1 MASSSS
7 QQGTFFL
14 ALALTLATTVFVTA
28 SGQQQPAAGG
38 EAPSPAPAGPLN
50 LTEILTK
57 ATHYNTF
64 VRLLKDTE
72 VSSQVSSL
80 LNNDRN
86 ADGLTVLAPTD
97 AAFGRLRPGT
107 LNRMDAQAQSELVL
121 FHILPKYY
129 GFVTFETTTNPVRT
143 QASSQR
149 GVCTVNITTAGEE
162 KVNVS
167 SGVMETTLGKP
178 LRDGH
183 PLAVYSLDD
192 VLLPPDMFGPG
203 AKKNLGADAPT
214 AAGKPGK
221 QTASSSSS
229 TVAATPDE
237 APSKEADA
245 TATAAAGR
253 IAIGWPVFAAAVT
266 ALAMSLL

>member
-1 MASSSS
+1 MASS
-7 QQGTFFL
+7 QRTVFL
-14 ALALTLATTVFVTA
+14 ALPLTLATIFVVVVVFSV
-28 SGQQQPAAGG
+28 QAAAG

-64 VRLLKDTE
+64 IRLLKDTE
-72 VSSQVSSL
+72 VTSQVSSL

-143 QASSQR
+143 QASGQH
-149 GVCTVNITTAGEE
+149 GVCTVNVTTAGEE
-162 KVNVS
+162 KVNVL
-167 SGVMETTLGKP
+167 SGLMETTLGKA
-178 LRDGH
+178 LHEGH
-183 PLAVYSLDD
+183 PLAVYSLND

-203 AKKNLGADAPT
+203 AKKNYGADAPT
-214 AAGKPGK
+214 AARKPEK
-221 QTASSSSS
+221 QTSSSSS
-229 TVAATPDE
+229 VAATPDE
-237 APSKEADA
+237 APSKEEDA
-245 TATAAAGR
+245 MATAAAGR
-253 IAIGWPVFAAAVT
+253 TWPIFAGFVTAVT
-266 ALAMSLL
+266 VSLLSY

>member
-1 MASSSS
+1 MASSPS
-7 QQGTFFL
+7 TVFL
-14 ALALTLATTVFVTA
+14 VLSLTLATVSVVVSA
-28 SGQQQPAAGG
+28 QAAAAG
-38 EAPSPAPAGPLN
+38 EAPSPAPTGPLN

-57 ATHYNTF
+57 AGHYNTF
-64 VRLLKDTE
+64 IRLLKDTE

-107 LNRMDAQAQSELVL
+107 LNRMDAQAQAELVL
-121 FHILPKYY
+121 YHILPKYY
-129 GFVTFETTTNPVRT
+129 GFITFETTTNPVRT
-143 QASSQR
+143 QASGQR
-149 GVCTVNITTAGEE
+149 GVCTVNVTTAGEE

-167 SGVMETTLGKP
+167 SGIMETTLGKNP
-178 LRDGH
+178 LREGH

-192 VLLPPDMFGPG
+192 VLLPPDMFGPA
-203 AKKNLGADAPT
+203 AKKDYGAEAPT
-214 AAGKPGK
+214 AAGKHGK

-229 TVAATPDE
+229 VAATPDE

-253 IAIGWPVFAAAVT
+253 MATGWSAFAGVVTAVAAV
-266 ALAMSLL
+266 SLLSY